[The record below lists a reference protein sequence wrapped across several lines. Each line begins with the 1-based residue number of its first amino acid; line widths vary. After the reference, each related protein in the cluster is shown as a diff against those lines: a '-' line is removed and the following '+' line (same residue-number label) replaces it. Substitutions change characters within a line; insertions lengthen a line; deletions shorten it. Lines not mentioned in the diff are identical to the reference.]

1 MMGNVLWI
9 RSFSKRGHSYFVSRN
24 VTLLLPEPPPNK
36 VCFNFNLALYFR
48 GWGCPHGRITTPLR
62 RETLGKWKS
71 IELYVSALNWG
82 SKGILKNCT
91 LSITRLFGRKN
102 DGFFNV
108 FTEFIFFPTDTL
120 HIASYL
126 LLVSTADIYFLH
138 SPPTS
143 VKRKPHNGNSFLTS
157 FPFIREITFHQ

>member
-1 MMGNVLWI
+1 MTFLRRAWWVWLIHIQLYMVVHNVDRRLNSYRLALW
-9 RSFSKRGHSYFVSRN
+9 N
-24 VTLLLPEPPPNK
+24 VILLLPEPPPNK
-36 VCFNFNLALYFR
+36 VCFNLNLALYCR

-120 HIASYL
+120 HSQL
-126 LLVSTADIYFLH
+126 
-138 SPPTS
+138 SPP
-143 VKRKPHNGNSFLTS
+143 
-157 FPFIREITFHQ
+157 REHSRYIFSTFTTNQC